1 MIEIEIT
8 ALVAEMTGLLEK
20 PIYNY
25 SGTDVNLGGRI
36 IQDQSTTTEVIY
48 DNGYKFRR
56 GKYIANVMYNAD
68 NVILVKEET
77 CDGVQA
83 FTKPSNI
90 KTVKELILEVTHV
103 QLIELEGTI
112 DNVFTARYQEWKS
125 DESIFGFRLPLMA
138 GDYDDPPEPRRV
150 DEGDVGRTEPSSQ
163 PLREWRRYS
172 NYSHGTEFP

>member
-68 NVILVKEET
+68 NVILVKRGNVA
-77 CDGVQA
+77 GV
-83 FTKPSNI
+83 PGWRW
-90 KTVKELILEVTHV
+90 THR
-103 QLIELEGTI
+103 G
-112 DNVFTARYQEWKS
+112 
-125 DESIFGFRLPLMA
+125 
-138 GDYDDPPEPRRV
+138 RV
-150 DEGDVGRTEPSSQ
+150 
-163 PLREWRRYS
+163 LR
-172 NYSHGTEFP
+172 PDL